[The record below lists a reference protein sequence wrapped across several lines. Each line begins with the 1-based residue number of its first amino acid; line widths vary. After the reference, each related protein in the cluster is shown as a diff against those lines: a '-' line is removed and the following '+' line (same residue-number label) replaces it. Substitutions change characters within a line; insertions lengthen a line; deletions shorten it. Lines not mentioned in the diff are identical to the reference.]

1 MSLKLELDQI
11 KGFFAPDERLASFFP
26 KYEYRSEQQ
35 KMAMKITDVFKQKK
49 HLLIEAGTGTG
60 KSLAYL
66 VPSIFSSLVE
76 EQKIIISTNTI
87 NLQEQLINKD
97 IPLLQEVFE
106 LDFKAV
112 LVKGRRN
119 YVCLR
124 RLIQYEKHAQLAAGK
139 YDKLAKINQWILKT
153 ETGCRSD
160 LDFKVGFELWEQISS
175 KSELCLRA
183 NCPYYEQCHFIFAR
197 REIEEADLLIVNH
210 HLLFA
215 DLALRKEQDL
225 EEQTAVLPSYKKVV
239 FDEAHN
245 IEEVA
250 TSYLGLKLS
259 KEGII
264 KFLQSLYNFEEG
276 IGVLLQLRL
285 VSSKLKD
292 KLKQRFQKRIDNDL
306 VPLVR
311 KLTDRVHSLFNQLI
325 KFSEDNF
332 KEYKVRL
339 TEEVRNEKLWKEVI
353 KIEVE
358 NFLLDLSS
366 LRQGMEEIFEE
377 LTLAE
382 DELENFEVLAVELAA
397 KIEFCTKINQTIGEI
412 INTPQPDYVY
422 WLEPKADNC
431 SLCSAPLDISK
442 ELEVNLL
449 EKMDSIIFTSA
460 TLTVDNSFDFI
471 SKNLGLQNFTVD
483 TLKVGSPFDY
493 RNQLQ
498 AGVIKDLPNPKHESF
513 VKEVVG
519 AIKNIVQIREGNS
532 LVLFTSYWMLNQVYQ
547 ELLEELEQLKINNLY
562 CQGMKSRHQ
571 LIEDF
576 KANQRSLLL
585 GTASFW
591 EGVDIPG
598 KQLSCVLIVKLPFL
612 VPTDP
617 VIAAKIEDIENN
629 GQNAFFNYMLPKAVI
644 KFRQGIGRLIRSK
657 EDQGWVIILDNR
669 VVSKSYGNIFLKSF
683 PSDSQIV
690 IDKLNLLTDKLINR
704 N

>member
-11 KGFFAPDERLASFFP
+11 EDFFAPGQNLATSFA
-26 KYEYRSEQQ
+26 KYEYRPQQ
-35 KMAMKITDVFKQKK
+35 QRMATKITDVFKEKK

-76 EQKIIISTNTI
+76 EEKVVISTNTI

-124 RLIQYEKHAQLAAGK
+124 RLIQYEKNAQLTADK
-139 YDKLAKINQWILKT
+139 YDKLSKINQWVLKT

-160 LDFKVGFELWEQISS
+160 LKFKVEFELWDQIAA

-197 REIEEADLLIVNH
+197 REVEEADLLIVNH

-215 DLALRKEQDL
+215 DLALRKEEDL
-225 EEQTAVLPSYKKVV
+225 EEQTAVLPAYKKIV

-250 TSYLGLKLS
+250 TNYLGLKLN
-259 KEGII
+259 KEGIV
-264 KFLQSLYNFEEG
+264 KFLQSLHHSEEG

-285 VSSKLKD
+285 ASSKLKD
-292 KLKQRFQKRIDNDL
+292 KLKQSFQKRIDNDL

-311 KLTDRVHSLFNQLI
+311 RLTEKVHSLFNQLI
-325 KFSEDNF
+325 KFLDSNF

-339 TEEVRNEKLWKEVI
+339 TEEVREKELWQQVI
-353 KIEVE
+353 KVEFE

-366 LRQGMEEIFEE
+366 LRHGLEGLFEE
-377 LTLAE
+377 LALTE
-382 DELENFEVLAVELAA
+382 DELENFDALAVELAA
-397 KIEFCTKINQTIGEI
+397 KIDFCNKVKQTIEEVI
-412 INTPQPDYVY
+412 ETPQQDYVY
-422 WLEPKADNC
+422 WLEHRSDNC
-431 SLCSAPLDISK
+431 SLCSAPLDISQ
-442 ELEVNLL
+442 ELQVNLL
-449 EKMDSIIFTSA
+449 EKMDSVIFTSA

-471 SKNLGLQNFTVD
+471 SKNLGLQEFTVD
-483 TLKVGSPFDY
+483 NLEVGSPFDY
-493 RNQLQ
+493 RNQLRI
-498 AGVIKDLPNPKHESF
+498 GVIKDLSNPNQKSF
-513 VKEVVG
+513 VQEVVR
-519 AIKNIVQIREGNS
+519 AVKNIVQIREGNS

-547 ELLEELEQLKINNLY
+547 ELLEELDQLKINNLY

-571 LIEDF
+571 LIEEF
-576 KANQRSLLL
+576 KANQKSLLL

-598 KQLSCVLIVKLPFL
+598 EQLSCVVIVKLPFL

-617 VIAAKIEDIENN
+617 VIAAKIEDLEANGENS
-629 GQNAFFNYMLPKAVI
+629 FFNYMLPKAVI

-683 PSDSQIV
+683 PSESQIV
-690 IDKLNLLTDKLINR
+690 IDKLNKLTDKLID
-704 N
+704 

>member
-1 MSLKLELDQI
+1 MSLKLELDRI
-11 KGFFAPDERLASFFP
+11 KEFFAPDERLASFFP
-26 KYEYRSEQQ
+26 KYEYRPEQQ
-35 KMAMKITDVFKQKK
+35 RMAMKITDVFKQKK

-66 VPSIFSSLVE
+66 VPSIFSSLIE
-76 EQKIIISTNTI
+76 EEKIIISTNTI

-119 YVCLR
+119 YICLR
-124 RLIQYEKHAQLAAGK
+124 RLIQYEKHAQLAADK
-139 YDKLAKINQWILKT
+139 YDKLSKINQWILKT

-160 LDFKVGFELWEQISS
+160 LDFKIEFKLWEQISS
-175 KSELCLRA
+175 KSELCLRG
-183 NCPYYEQCHFIFAR
+183 NCAYYEQCHFMFAR
-197 REIEEADLLIVNH
+197 KEIEEADLLIVNH

-225 EEQTAVLPSYKKVV
+225 EEQTAVLPYYKKVI

-250 TSYLGLKLS
+250 TNYLGLKLS
-259 KEGII
+259 QEGIV
-264 KFLQSLYNFEEG
+264 KFLQSLYNSEEG
-276 IGVLLQLRL
+276 LGVLLQLRL
-285 VSSKLKD
+285 ASSKLKD
-292 KLKQRFQKRIDNDL
+292 ELKQRFQKRIDNDL

-311 KLTDRVHSLFNQLI
+311 RLTDRVHSLFNQLI
-325 KFSEDNF
+325 NFLEDNF
-332 KEYKVRL
+332 KGYKVRL
-339 TEEVRNEKLWKEVI
+339 TEEVRGKKLWQKAI
-353 KIEVE
+353 KIEIE

-366 LRQGMEEIFEE
+366 LRQGLEKTFEE
-377 LTLAE
+377 LAVTE
-382 DELENFEVLAVELAA
+382 DELEDFEVLAIELAA
-397 KIEFCTKINQTIGEI
+397 KIEFFTKINQTIEEI
-412 INTPQPDYVY
+412 VNNPQEDYVY
-422 WLEPKADNC
+422 WLERNADNC
-431 SLCSAPLDISK
+431 SFCSAPLDISK
-442 ELEVNLL
+442 ELEINLL
-449 EKMDSIIFTSA
+449 EKMESIIFTSA

-471 SKNLGLQNFTVD
+471 SKNLGLQNFAVD

-498 AGVIKDLPNPKHESF
+498 AGVIKDLPNPKNESF
-513 VKEVVG
+513 IKEVVK
-519 AIKNIVQIREGNS
+519 AVKDIVQTRKGNS

-547 ELLEELEQLKINNLY
+547 QLSDQLDQLKINHLY

-571 LIEDF
+571 LIEEF
-576 KANQRSLLL
+576 KANQKSLLL

-598 KQLSCVLIVKLPFL
+598 EQLSCVVIVKLPFL

-617 VIAAKIEDIENN
+617 VIAAKIEALENN
-629 GQNAFFNYMLPKAVI
+629 GENAFFNYMLPKAVI

-657 EDQGWVIILDNR
+657 QDQGWVIILDNR
-669 VVSKSYGNIFLKSF
+669 VISKSYGSIFLKSF
-683 PSDSQIV
+683 PSDSQIT
-690 IDKLNLLTDKLINR
+690 INKLNLLTEKLIN
-704 N
+704 